1 MERPKK
7 GSDPFGDFGVP
18 VEISGIRLPPN
29 VMFQNG
35 NGSVCVGEAISTGFY
50 VSGLV
55 HRIAL
60 YPNGICALT
69 VNPSPG
75 KFGVGNVR
83 LGNQDRDTAV
93 DRFVVIWPSGALGE
107 VPL

>member
-1 MERPKK
+1 MNPKK
-7 GSDPFGDFGVP
+7 SDPFADFGLP

-35 NGSVCVGEAISTGFY
+35 NGSVCVGEHVSTGFY
-50 VSGLV
+50 VSGIV

-60 YPNGICALT
+60 YPNGISVLT

-75 KFGVGNVR
+75 KTAPGGQR
-83 LGNQDRDTAV
+83 LGSPDRDKGQDRN
-93 DRFVVIWPSGALGE
+93 VVIWPSGALGE
-107 VPL
+107 VCP

>member
-1 MERPKK
+1 MAVKAKRA
-7 GSDPFGDFGVP
+7 DPFVDFGQP

-35 NGSVCVGEAISTGFY
+35 NGSVCVGENISTGFY

-60 YPNGICALT
+60 YPNGLCALT
-69 VNPSPG
+69 VNPAPG
-75 KFGVGNVR
+75 KKTPGGQR
-83 LGNQDRDTAV
+83 LGDPDRDKAF
-93 DRFVVIWPSGALGE
+93 DRNVVIWPSGALGE
-107 VPL
+107 MPL